1 MDFFQKIKNDPLFDV
16 PDYDKLL
23 IKLDFNLNNIHKYVG
38 YNAYNIDYSAS
49 NLIDKNKK
57 KTQLNLL
64 LIRENNITKI
74 CCMNDYIIIKTE
86 NELYVYKK
94 NNNVITTSF
103 NNLFDI
109 FKIDKVLTCLF
120 CVKNYDFY
128 NLFRCKRRYNYFY
141 EECP

>member
-49 NLIDKNKK
+49 YLIDKNKK

-64 LIRENNITKI
+64 LIHKNNITKI
-74 CCMNDYIIIKTE
+74 WCMNNYIIIKTE
-86 NELYVYKK
+86 NELCVYKK
-94 NNNVITTSF
+94 NNNVITTFF

-120 CVKNYDFY
+120 CLKNYDFY